1 MKSKTNLFLTLFVV
15 CLGGFIGFDPMTPT
29 QSVTA
34 NDKPMLRW
42 VDVPKVES
50 NIVGLNIDLQ
60 NDKVKIDGNID
71 QALVNIIKEKEA
83 PKHIIHTKIV
93 EKEVFVP
100 VETSL
105 STKILDKFVPLKLNK
120 LTIPTEEKRGPQL
133 ER

>member
-34 NDKPMLRW
+34 NDKPMIRW
-42 VDVPKVES
+42 VDVPKVKS
-50 NIVGLNIDLQ
+50 NIVNLNIDLQ
-60 NDKVKIDGNID
+60 NDEVKIDGNID
-71 QALVNIIKEKEA
+71 KASVNIVKETEA
-83 PKHIIHTKIV
+83 PKTIVRTKVV

-100 VETSL
+100 VNNPL
-105 STKILDKFVPLKLNK
+105 STKLLDKFVPLKMVK
-120 LTIPTEEKRGPQL
+120 LSTEDKRGPQL

>member
-15 CLGGFIGFDPMTPT
+15 CLGGFIGFDPTTPT
-29 QSVTA
+29 QSVNA
-34 NDKPMLRW
+34 NDKTMIRW

-71 QALVNIIKEKEA
+71 KASVNIVKETEI
-83 PKHIIHTKIV
+83 PKPIIRTKVV

-100 VETSL
+100 VKSSL
-105 STKILDKFVPLKLNK
+105 STKLLDKFVPLKMAK
-120 LTIPTEEKRGPQL
+120 LPTEDKRGPQL

>member
-15 CLGGFIGFDPMTPT
+15 CLGGFIGFDPTTPT
-29 QSVTA
+29 QSVNA
-34 NDKPMLRW
+34 NDKTMIRW

-71 QALVNIIKEKEA
+71 KASVNIVKETEI
-83 PKHIIHTKIV
+83 PKPIIRTKVV

-100 VETSL
+100 VKSSL
-105 STKILDKFVPLKLNK
+105 STKLLDKFVPLKMAK
-120 LTIPTEEKRGPQL
+120 FPTEDKRGPQL